1 VPPVPPAQVTP
12 PPPKPAP
19 EPPPPPVE
27 ASPIEPPPTEPPP
40 PVTGQ
45 PDAAA
50 VRAMWTTVREKVRE
64 RRRPTDVM
72 LDGAIVVAVE
82 GDTLVLSHVSGPL
95 AKRLNEQRNVE
106 IIRDALKDALGVNW
120 NIRCEAGSPT
130 APAPAER
137 TRPVQGERSDGRR
150 VAAPP
155 PPPEKPEED
164 DEESMLAEAG
174 RADTAP
180 RRDPEEVA
188 LELLQSELG
197 ARPIDGAR

>member
-1 VPPVPPAQVTP
+1 
-12 PPPKPAP
+12 
-19 EPPPPPVE
+19 
-27 ASPIEPPPTEPPP
+27 
-40 PVTGQ
+40 
-45 PDAAA
+45 
-50 VRAMWTTVREKVRE
+50 
-64 RRRPTDVM
+64 
-72 LDGAIVVAVE
+72 VAVE

-130 APAPAER
+130 TPAPAER
-137 TRPVQGERSDGRR
+137 ARPVLGERSDGRR
-150 VAAPP
+150 VAAAPPP
-155 PPPEKPEED
+155 PPPEEPEE

-174 RADTAP
+174 RAETAP

-197 ARPIDGAR
+197 ARPIEGS